1 MADPQGTHRHDT
13 VLLDV
18 DGTLVDSTYHHALAW
33 HRAFQGHGIRVPMW
47 KVHRAIGMGG
57 DRLVAAVAGDDVEES
72 LGDTL
77 REEWEEGYERLIDE
91 VEPLPGA
98 ADLVRA
104 LVEKGFIVGL
114 ASSGKPDHTRTAVE
128 RLGVGDLL
136 AAVTTS
142 EDAESSKPAPD
153 ILSVALE
160 KCGGTSAIVVG
171 DSTFDI
177 ASAARI
183 GSPCG
188 ATRTGGFGRDELRE
202 AGAVLVA
209 DGMVELLEADWAALS
224 GATPPGG
231 AENDPQLP

>member
-1 MADPQGTHRHDT
+1 MADAPRTHRHDT

-18 DGTLVDSTYHHALAW
+18 DGTLLDSTYHHALAW
-33 HRAFQGHGIRVPMW
+33 HRAFQSRGIRVPMW

-57 DRLVAAVAGDDVEES
+57 DRLVAALAGDDVEDS
-72 LGDTL
+72 LGDAL
-77 REEWEEGYERLIDE
+77 REEWKKGYEELIDE

-98 ADLVRA
+98 ADLVRS
-104 LVEKGFIVGL
+104 LVDRGFLVGL
-114 ASSGKPDHTRTAVE
+114 ASSGKPDHTQTAVE

-160 KCGGTSAIVVG
+160 KCGGRSAVVVG

-177 ASAARI
+177 VSAARI
-183 GSPCG
+183 GSPCV
-188 ATRTGGFGRDELRE
+188 ATRTGGFGHDELRG
-202 AGAVLVA
+202 AGAVLVV
-209 DGMVELLEADWAALS
+209 DGLHALLEADWDALAD
-224 GATPPGG
+224 ATPPPG
-231 AENDPQLP
+231 ADHDPDLP